1 MFLLRKFVQQKIGT
15 YCEAFVIKHF
25 NFKGK
30 GVCVGG
36 TSNNM
41 FIPRH
46 GHSIIVIV
54 EVTNATGAPNA
65 MVDYNISYGS

>member
-1 MFLLRKFVQQKIGT
+1 MFLLRKFIQQEIGI
-15 YCEAFVIKHF
+15 YYESFVRKDF
-25 NFKGK
+25 NLKGK

-41 FIPRH
+41 FTPRH

-54 EVTNATGAPNA
+54 EVTNAMGAPNA